1 METPKTGSREV
12 IRNAYL
18 YLVSLI
24 TLIMMVVSCAQ
35 LINLALITWVFPKA
49 DSSYIYYGPKPVPGA
64 EMKTPDDKRTPE
76 QIAADDA
83 RAQKQWEEDREHSEE
98 QRVAQK
104 YRDLVQNISFLL
116 VATPLFLYHW
126 SVIRKDRKLAQ
137 EKLIA

>member
-1 METPKTGSREV
+1 METPKTGSREI
-12 IRNAYL
+12 IRNVYL

-49 DSSYIYYGPKPVPGA
+49 DSSYLYYGPKPAPTSMRA
-64 EMKTPDDKRTPE
+64 PDEKRTPE
-76 QIAADDA
+76 QIATDDA
-83 RAQKQWEEDREHSEE
+83 RAQKQWEEDKQHSEE
-98 QRVAQK
+98 QRIAQK